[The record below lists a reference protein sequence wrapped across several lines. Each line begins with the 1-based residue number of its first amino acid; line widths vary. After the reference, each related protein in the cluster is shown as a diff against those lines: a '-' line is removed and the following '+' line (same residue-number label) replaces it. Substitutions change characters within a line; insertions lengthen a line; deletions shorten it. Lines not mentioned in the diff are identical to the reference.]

1 MSMRVSC
8 GSRTYIDDVC
18 TVSDLGPYLAKCE
31 NSCKLYLGEYLAKTG
46 ASLLQREGASNAER
60 GASNALL
67 TCY

>member
-1 MSMRVSC
+1 MTMSMRVSC

-18 TVSDLGPYLAKCE
+18 TVSDLGVHLGPYLAKCE

-60 GASNALL
+60 GG
-67 TCY
+67 

>member
-18 TVSDLGPYLAKCE
+18 TVSALGPYFAKMRKI
-31 NSCKLYLGEYLAKTG
+31 CKLYLGEYLG
-46 ASLLQREGASNAER
+46 EYLLRQKGGASNPER

-67 TCY
+67 TRY